1 MLFSKRVICSILPEV
16 DFDGGLVALLDV
28 YVLGW
33 ERVRNSTNQYTAS
46 SSILTAM
53 SL

>member
-16 DFDGGLVALLDV
+16 DFGGLVALLDV

-33 ERVRNSTNQYTAS
+33 ERCEIAQTNTLLAAVFSQP
-46 SSILTAM
+46 
-53 SL
+53 